1 MAKMVEI
8 LDRSSMV
15 DRLKRDLVVD
25 PERTAIITIDM
36 HRGHLDPNVA
46 TMPAK
51 PEDCVKVIAA
61 AEKCLATAREHG
73 VPIIHVK
80 LVWRKIPGLGSEGM
94 TVPFWRALHEIT
106 DEENR
111 LTLGRKSTANNHNLV
126 GSPGTQIIP
135 SLYREG
141 DHVIDNKKRLDCFMG
156 TDLENLLNIL
166 EVRTVA
172 LMGINTNTCVLNTAY
187 TAFNRDFQVV
197 VIEDCVASMYGDD
210 LHVFGLE
217 NVKRCLGW
225 VLSVDEFAAKLS
237 AKQPAK
243 LAASR
248 HASAAKA

>member
-15 DRLKRDLVVD
+15 DRLRRDLVID

-36 HRGHLDPNVA
+36 HRGHLDPKVA

-51 PEDCVKVIAA
+51 PEDCERVIAA
-61 AEKCLATAREHG
+61 AEKCLATAREQG

-111 LTLGRKSTANNHNLV
+111 LTLGRKSTANTHNLV
-126 GSPGTQIIP
+126 GSPGTEIIP

-141 DHVIDNKKRLDCFMG
+141 DYVIDNKKRLDCFMG
-156 TDLENLLNIL
+156 TDLENLLHIL
-166 EVRTVA
+166 KAKTVV
-172 LMGINTNTCVLNTAY
+172 LMGINTNTCVLNTAF
-187 TAFNRDFQVV
+187 TAMNKDFQVI

-225 VLSVDEFAAKLS
+225 VLAVDEFAS
-237 AKQPAK
+237 K
-243 LAASR
+243 LAAGR
-248 HASAAKA
+248 AAAAKA